1 MMIVDNDDDDD
12 DNEGH
17 EQNITT
23 LTLIT
28 PMLDN
33 KFLSEVLVPAYVRV
47 FQTSNHRAVVLP
59 QTTNN
64 VGSRVSNS
72 MLMCFC

>member
-1 MMIVDNDDDDD
+1 MMMIVDNDDDD
-12 DNEGH
+12 NEGH
-17 EQNITT
+17 QQNITA

-59 QTTNN
+59 HTTNN

-72 MLMCFC
+72 MLTCLC